1 MHFKLNFCLLLLL
14 LGAVYIQGSML
25 RRRRPQ
31 RAYQRKDYV
40 YHVDENDEARQR
52 KEYVYHVDENDE
64 ASQPKDENDEISLP
78 KDYFY
83 LVDEA
88 KN

>member
-14 LGAVYIQGSML
+14 LGAVYILGTMAPKRQ
-25 RRRRPQ
+25 RPYGKLNN
-31 RAYQRKDYV
+31 RVYQRKDYV
-40 YHVDENDEARQR
+40 YHVAGNDEGHQP

-64 ASQPKDENDEISLP
+64 ASQPKD
-78 KDYFY
+78 YFY